1 MGITKRLYME
11 FLDRVGIDP
20 EDDNG
25 IARFAHEQD
34 LNKAFHEFTGSK
46 AVVSIKRHKTDKI
59 ANIEQREG
67 DWS

>member
-1 MGITKRLYME
+1 MGNTKRLYME

-25 IARFAHEQD
+25 IARFAYEQD

-59 ANIEQREG
+59 ANIEQQEG
-67 DWS
+67 DWK